1 MKIPCKE
8 CEKRE
13 TRCHVTCDEYI
24 AWQKEHEQIKA
35 DAKKARAAYKDYT
48 DYYMKNVERYK
59 KTLRD

>member
-8 CEKRE
+8 CDKRNAK
-13 TRCHVTCDEYI
+13 CHANCNDYAE
-24 AWQKEHEQIKA
+24 WREEHEKIKA
-35 DAKKARAAYKDYT
+35 DARKARAAYKDYT